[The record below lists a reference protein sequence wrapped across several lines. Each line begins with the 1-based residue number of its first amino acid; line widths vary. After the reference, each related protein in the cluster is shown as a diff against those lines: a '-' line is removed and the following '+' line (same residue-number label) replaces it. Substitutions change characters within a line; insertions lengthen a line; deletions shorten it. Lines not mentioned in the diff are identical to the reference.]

1 LLIFA
6 LMTVDIR
13 PPNPGTATS
22 ALGSD
27 PKRI

>member
-1 LLIFA
+1 LIFA
-6 LMTVDIR
+6 LMTVDMR

-22 ALGSD
+22 ALGSG